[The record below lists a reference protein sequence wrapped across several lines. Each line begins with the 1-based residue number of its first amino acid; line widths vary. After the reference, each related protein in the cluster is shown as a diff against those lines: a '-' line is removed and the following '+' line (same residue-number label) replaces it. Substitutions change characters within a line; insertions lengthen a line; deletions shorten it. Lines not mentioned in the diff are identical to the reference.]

1 MSTRR
6 LRARL
11 ARLEPFLSV
20 PGDDRDRDRRRYEE
34 LNARKLE
41 PGGLTHSEEVEFSKL
56 DALYKDL
63 DRWEELS
70 WKKLSNKPLT
80 EEETREYAELD
91 ARLSVSPKFDEVQ
104 DDYEDIFGGYAEVLK
119 SIQSA
124 AELTSRLQS
133 RRRNVSPEF
142 LGQPH
147 QRMVKID
154 DLFHRRAEA
163 GIRPAFWTPWTPP
176 PI

>member
-1 MSTRR
+1 LSTRR

-34 LNARKLE
+34 LNARRLE
-41 PGGLTHSEEVEFSKL
+41 PGGLTHPEEVEFSKL

-70 WKKLSNKPLT
+70 WKECLYGPLT
-80 EEETREYAELD
+80 EEEAREYAELK
-91 ARLSVSPKFDEVQ
+91 ARLPSRPSSNEVQ

-119 SIQSA
+119 NIQSA
-124 AELTSRLQS
+124 
-133 RRRNVSPEF
+133 VS
-142 LGQPH
+142 
-147 QRMVKID
+147 
-154 DLFHRRAEA
+154 
-163 GIRPAFWTPWTPP
+163 
-176 PI
+176 

>member
-34 LNARKLE
+34 LGSRKLK
-41 PGGLTHSEEVEFSKL
+41 PGGLTDAEEVEFSKL
-56 DALYKDL
+56 DALFKDL
-63 DRWEELS
+63 DRWEELL
-70 WKKLSNKPLT
+70 WKECLNGPLT
-80 EEETREYAELD
+80 EEEAREYAELN
-91 ARLSVSPKFDEVQ
+91 ARLPSHPSSNEVQ

-124 AELTSRLQS
+124 
-133 RRRNVSPEF
+133 
-142 LGQPH
+142 G
-147 QRMVKID
+147 
-154 DLFHRRAEA
+154 
-163 GIRPAFWTPWTPP
+163 
-176 PI
+176 

>member
-56 DALYKDL
+56 DAPYKDL
-63 DRWEELS
+63 DRWEELF

-91 ARLSVSPKFDEVQ
+91 ARLPSHPSSNEVQ

-119 SIQSA
+119 SIQGA
-124 AELTSRLQS
+124 AS
-133 RRRNVSPEF
+133 
-142 LGQPH
+142 
-147 QRMVKID
+147 
-154 DLFHRRAEA
+154 
-163 GIRPAFWTPWTPP
+163 
-176 PI
+176 